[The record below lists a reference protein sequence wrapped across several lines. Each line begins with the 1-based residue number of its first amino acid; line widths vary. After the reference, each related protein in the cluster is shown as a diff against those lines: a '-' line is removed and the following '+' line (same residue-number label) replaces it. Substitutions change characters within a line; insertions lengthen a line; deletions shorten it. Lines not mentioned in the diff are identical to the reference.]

1 MDIEQENVETV
12 KYNYQNELP
21 HNGHLELITDSK
33 KLYIEGRMMS
43 HCVYTNY
50 NDQVRNKTYFVL
62 KFTDRDV
69 HATVGVTK
77 SWEGDNFI
85 INQMYSKRNK
95 SVDQCHHDFV
105 NEWLVRPDVQQWFKD
120 NYKVTEL
127 ACPPELVEINF

>member
-1 MDIEQENVETV
+1 
-12 KYNYQNELP
+12 
-21 HNGHLELITDSK
+21 
-33 KLYIEGRMMS
+33 
-43 HCVYTNY
+43 
-50 NDQVRNKTYFVL
+50 VL